1 VKDHGGTPRR
11 RGGKAGPV
19 RVEFETV
26 WQALP
31 QPALVVGPDDAVLA
45 ANAAAESFFQTSAAQ
60 LSDRSLRE
68 LTGETSRLSDL
79 LARARGGALSLADRN
94 VDVGLPDARARSCDV
109 QVAALDPASGALLV
123 LIQPRSMAEQMDRSL
138 THRNA
143 ARSVT
148 GMAAML
154 AHEIKNPLAGISG
167 AAQLLEMTLGDAER
181 ELTQL
186 IRDEATRIEK
196 LIGRVEAF
204 GDTRPPAR
212 DPVNIHDV
220 LDRARRAA
228 EAGFAGH
235 ARFFVEYDP
244 SLPPVPGDADLL
256 MQVVTNLLKNAAEAT
271 PKVGGVIM
279 IRTAYSP
286 GVSIATVG
294 GGRESVPLL
303 VTIQDNGCGVPP
315 EIKHDIF
322 EPFVT
327 SKATGSGLGL
337 ALVSK
342 IVADHGGV
350 VECDSEPGWTVM
362 RLRFP
367 VWRPAREPR
376 QKDTAP

>member
-1 VKDHGGTPRR
+1 
-11 RGGKAGPV
+11 
-19 RVEFETV
+19 
-26 WQALP
+26 
-31 QPALVVGPDDAVLA
+31 
-45 ANAAAESFFQTSAAQ
+45 
-60 LSDRSLRE
+60 
-68 LTGETSRLSDL
+68 
-79 LARARGGALSLADRN
+79 
-94 VDVGLPDARARSCDV
+94 
-109 QVAALDPASGALLV
+109 VAALDPGKGSVLI
-123 LIQPRSMAEQMDRSL
+123 LIQPRSIAEQMDRSL
-138 THRNA
+138 THRSA

-167 AAQLLEMTLGDAER
+167 AAQLLEMTLGDGER

-186 IRDEATRIEK
+186 IRDETKRVEK
-196 LIGRVEAF
+196 LIERVEAF

-228 EAGFAGH
+228 EAGFASH

-244 SLPPVPGDADLL
+244 SLPPVPGDADQL
-256 MQVVTNLLKNAAEAT
+256 MQVIQNLLKNAAEAT

-303 VTIQDNGCGVPP
+303 VTIQDNGCGVPAA
-315 EIKHDIF
+315 IKHDIF

-350 VECDSEPGWTVM
+350 IECDSEPGWTVM

-367 VWRPAREPR
+367 VWKPDRARK
-376 QKDTAP
+376 QKESAS

>member
-1 VKDHGGTPRR
+1 MRDHGGGRR
-11 RGGKAGPV
+11 REGRQPRARGVDYEA
-19 RVEFETV
+19 V

-31 QPALVVGPDDAVLA
+31 QPALLIGGDDGVLA
-45 ANAAAESFFQTSAAQ
+45 ANAAAETFFQASAAQ
-60 LSDRSLRE
+60 LETRSLGDIS
-68 LTGETSRLSDL
+68 GEASRLRDL
-79 LARARGGALSLADRN
+79 VGRARGGALSLADRN
-94 VDVGLPDARARSCDV
+94 VEIGLPETRPRSVDV
-109 QVAALDPASGALLV
+109 QVAALDPASGSVLI
-123 LIQPRSMAEQMDRSL
+123 LIQPRSIAEQMDRSL
-138 THRNA
+138 THRSA

-167 AAQLLEMTLGDAER
+167 AAQLLEMTLGDSER

-186 IRDEATRIEK
+186 IRDETKRVEK
-196 LIGRVEAF
+196 LIERVEAF

-228 EAGFAGH
+228 EAGFASH

-244 SLPPVPGDADLL
+244 SLPPVPGDADQL
-256 MQVVTNLLKNAAEAT
+256 MQVVQNLLKNAAEAT

-303 VTIQDNGCGVPP
+303 VTIQDNGCGVPAA
-315 EIKHDIF
+315 IKHDIF

-367 VWRPAREPR
+367 VWKPDRAPK
-376 QKDTAP
+376 QKESAS